1 MSTIE
6 KLFPV
11 TPQERSFQLKA
22 RREAEAA
29 RLAAEQAKLE
39 G

>member
-11 TPQERSFQLKA
+11 TPQERSFQLNA
-22 RREAEAA
+22 PTAA
-29 RLAAEQAKLE
+29 CICPSVPIT